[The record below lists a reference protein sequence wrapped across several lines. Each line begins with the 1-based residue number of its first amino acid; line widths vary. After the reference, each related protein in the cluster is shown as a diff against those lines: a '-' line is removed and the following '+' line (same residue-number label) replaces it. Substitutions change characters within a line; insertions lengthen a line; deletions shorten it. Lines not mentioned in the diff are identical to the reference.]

1 MAPGRIVVIEE
12 DLLVR
17 AMLQCALPDG
27 VEAVYPVDEERAL
40 AALTASRP
48 EGIIIG
54 KTAGQLS
61 AGALC
66 RALRAQVAGQR
77 LPIIL
82 MDQRYTD
89 ESLAA
94 TEVQAYDADAFV
106 PVPFVRAN
114 LEAAL
119 EAARTR
125 FAQRS
130 GDSKV
135 SRLAPELDPAAP
147 AIEPAPEEST
157 PHFSWTAFEERVK
170 RIYRNLERLDHYQV
184 LDLTPY
190 ASPAQVKDA
199 YYGRSLEFHPDRFA
213 QLEDRDLREK
223 IYQIYK
229 RVSEAFRELSDPQ
242 RRSEYDHD
250 LGRVRRT
257 RSDDIPGR
265 KLSLSVAVAA
275 KRYVSEALKAE
286 RDGDLAAA
294 KSYLLLAHEVAPA
307 NPDIKRKLD
316 ELLAKLG
323 GE

>member
-1 MAPGRIVVIEE
+1 VPQGRIVIIEE
-12 DLLVR
+12 DLLIR
-17 AMLQCALPDG
+17 AMLQCALPEG
-27 VEAVYPVDEERAL
+27 VEAVFPVDEERAL
-40 AALTASRP
+40 GALTESRP
-48 EGIIIG
+48 EAIIIG
-54 KTAGQLS
+54 KTSGKLS

-66 RALRAQVAGQR
+66 RTLRAEVAGQR

-82 MDQRYTD
+82 MDQRYSD
-89 ESLAA
+89 EGLAA

-125 FAQRS
+125 FVERS
-130 GDSKV
+130 GTLHV
-135 SRLAPELDPAAP
+135 SRLAPPVEADADPAVPQDNA
-147 AIEPAPEEST
+147 AR
-157 PHFSWTAFEERVK
+157 FSWTAFEERVK
-170 RIYRNLERLDHYQV
+170 RIYRNLDRLDHYQV

-229 RVSEAFRELSDPQ
+229 RVSEAFRELSDPT
-242 RRSEYDHD
+242 RRSEYDHAM
-250 LGRVRRT
+250 GRARRMH
-257 RSDDIPGR
+257 SDDVPGR

-275 KRYVSEALKAE
+275 KRYVAEALKAE
-286 RDGDLAAA
+286 REGDLAAA
-294 KSYLLLAHEVAPA
+294 KSYLMLAHEAAPQ
-307 NPDIKRKLD
+307 NVDIKCKLD

>member
-17 AMLQCALPDG
+17 AMLQCALPEA
-27 VEAVYPVDEERAL
+27 VEASFPADEELAL
-40 AALTASRP
+40 AALTTIRP
-48 EGIIIG
+48 EAIIIG
-54 KTAGQLS
+54 KTSGKLS

-114 LEAAL
+114 LQVAL
-119 EAARTR
+119 EQARAR
-125 FAQRS
+125 FAERTGAS
-130 GDSKV
+130 SV
-135 SRLAPELDPAAP
+135 SRLVPELDPAAP
-147 AIEPAPEEST
+147 AMAPVAAEST

-170 RIYRNLERLDHYQV
+170 RIYRNLDRLDHYQV

-229 RVSEAFRELSDPQ
+229 RVSEAFRELSDPT

-250 LGRVRRT
+250 MGRARRM
-257 RSDDIPGR
+257 RSDDVPGR

-275 KRYVSEALKAE
+275 KRYVTEALKAE

-294 KSYLLLAHEVAPA
+294 KSYLMLAHEVAPG

>member
-1 MAPGRIVVIEE
+1 VSPGKIVVIEE

-17 AMLQCALPDG
+17 AMLQCALPEG
-27 VEAVYPVDEERAL
+27 IEADCLEDEERAMG
-40 AALTASRP
+40 ALSASRP
-48 EGIIIG
+48 EAIIIG
-54 KTAGQLS
+54 KTSGKLS

-66 RALRAQVAGQR
+66 RNLRAEVAGQR

-125 FAQRS
+125 FAERS
-130 GDSKV
+130 GALSV
-135 SRLAPELDPAAP
+135 SRLAAADVADSGP
-147 AIEPAPEEST
+147 VAPQDDA

-170 RIYRNLERLDHYQV
+170 RIYRNLDRLDYYQV
-184 LDLTPY
+184 LELTPY

-213 QLEDRDLREK
+213 QLEDRDVREK

-229 RVSEAFRELSDPQ
+229 RVSEAFRELSDPT
-242 RRSEYDHD
+242 RRSEYDHAM
-250 LGRVRRT
+250 GRARRM
-257 RSDDIPGR
+257 RSDDVPGR

-275 KRYVSEALKAE
+275 KRYITEALKAE

-294 KSYLLLAHEVAPA
+294 KSYLMLAHEVAPQ

>member
-1 MAPGRIVVIEE
+1 VAGERIVIIEE

-17 AMLQCALPDG
+17 AMLQCALPES
-27 VEAVYPVDEERAL
+27 VEATFPTDEEGTL
-40 AALTASRP
+40 AALTESRP
-48 EGIIIG
+48 DAIIIG
-54 KTAGQLS
+54 RTSGKLS

-66 RALRAQVAGQR
+66 RSLRAQVAGER

-89 ESLAA
+89 DSLAA

-119 EAARTR
+119 EAARSR
-125 FAQRS
+125 FAQRTVNS
-130 GDSKV
+130 QV
-135 SRLAPELDPAAP
+135 SRLSPELDPDRP
-147 AIEPAPEEST
+147 TVELAPEEST
-157 PHFSWTAFEERVK
+157 PTFSWTAFEERVK
-170 RIYRNLERLDHYQV
+170 RIYRNLDRLDHYQV
-184 LDLTPY
+184 LELTPY

-213 QLEDRDLREK
+213 QLEDRDLRDK

-229 RVSEAFRELSDPQ
+229 RVSEAFRELSEPT
-242 RRSEYDHD
+242 RRSEYDHAI
-250 LGRVRRT
+250 GRARRVRT
-257 RSDDIPGR
+257 DDVQAP

-275 KRYVSEALKAE
+275 KRYLGEALKAE

-294 KSYLLLAHEVAPA
+294 KSYLLLAHEVAPQ

-316 ELLAKLG
+316 ELLAKMG
-323 GE
+323 DG